1 MEQVKIFDTTLRDGE
16 QSPGCSMNLR
26 EKIEV
31 ARCLEKMH
39 VDIIEAGFAIASPGD
54 FESVKTISETIRG
67 CTIASLARSTVK
79 DIDTAW
85 EAVKSAAGPRIHVF
99 IATSPLHME
108 YKLRMSPEQVLERA
122 GEMVAHAK
130 KYCSNIEFSA
140 EDATR
145 SDPEFLKKVVERAI
159 ASGATTVNIP
169 DTVGY
174 TTPGEMRE
182 LIEDIKNNVKG
193 AENVIFSVH
202 CHNDL
207 GMATANALAGV
218 LGGAR
223 QVECTVNGLGE
234 RAGNTS
240 LEEIVMA
247 IRTRQDVTGLTT
259 GIDTTQIHRASQT
272 VYNIIGQTAPLN
284 KPIVGKNAFAHESGI
299 HQHGVL
305 ANKKTYEIMTPES
318 VGIHVNNL
326 VLGKH
331 SGRHAV
337 GQRLEELG
345 FVLSKEELDR
355 CFEEFKVVCDKKKN
369 ITDAD
374 LEAIVTHN
382 TNVVYEDEADGY
394 KLDWFQMSTSNFT
407 TATCTVSLEKDGE
420 KKEDVALGDGPIDAA
435 YNAIDAIIQ
444 PSPHSFDIFNIHSIS
459 EGKDTLGDVT
469 VKVNAYD
476 RTFTGRG
483 LSTDIMEASI
493 NAYIKALN
501 RMAAYERKHSDE
513 TVPIKATEA

>member
-1 MEQVKIFDTTLRDGE
+1 MEQVRIFDTTLRDGE

-54 FESVKTISETIRG
+54 FESVR
-67 CTIASLARSTVK
+67 TIADTIKDCTVTSLARSAEK
-79 DIDTAW
+79 DIDVAW
-85 EAVKSAAGPRIHVF
+85 DAVKTAADPRIHVF

-108 YKLRMSPEQVLERA
+108 YKLKMSPEQVLQRA
-122 GEMVAHAK
+122 GDMVRYAK
-130 KYCSNIEFSA
+130 KYCSNIEFSP

-145 SDPEFLKKVVERAI
+145 SEPEFLGRVVERAI
-159 ASGATTVNIP
+159 ENGALTVNIP

-174 TTPGEMRE
+174 TTPDEMRQ
-182 LIEDIKNNVKG
+182 LIEYLKTNVKG
-193 AENVIFSVH
+193 AEDVIFSVH

-207 GMATANALAGV
+207 GMATANSLAGIM
-218 LGGAR
+218 GGAR
-223 QVECTVNGLGE
+223 QVECTINGLGE
-234 RAGNTS
+234 RSGNTS

-247 IRTRQDVTGLTT
+247 IRTRQDMTGLTT
-259 GIDTTQIHRASQT
+259 GIDTTQIYRASQT

-305 ANKKTYEIMTPES
+305 ANKATYEIMTPES
-318 VGIHVNNL
+318 VGVHVNNL

-337 GQRLEELG
+337 SQRLEELG
-345 FVLSKEELDR
+345 FVLTKEELDR
-355 CFEEFKVVCDKKKN
+355 CFEEFKVVCDKKKT

-382 TNVVYEDEADGY
+382 SKIEFEDEENGY
-394 KLDWFQMSTSNFT
+394 KLDWFQMATSNFT

-420 KKEDVALGDGPIDAA
+420 KTEDVALGDGPIDAA
-435 YNAIDAIIQ
+435 YNAIDAIVK
-444 PSPHSFDIFNIHSIS
+444 PSEHSFDIFNIHSIS

-469 VKVNAYD
+469 VKVNAYG
-476 RTFTGRG
+476 RNFTGRG

-493 NAYIKALN
+493 NA
-501 RMAAYERKHSDE
+501 
-513 TVPIKATEA
+513 

>member
-31 ARCLEKMH
+31 AKCLEKMH

-54 FESVKTISETIRG
+54 FESVKTISETIRE

-85 EAVKSAAGPRIHVF
+85 EAVKGAADPRIHVF

-108 YKLRMSPEQVLERA
+108 YKLKMTPDKVLEQA
-122 GEMVAHAK
+122 GEMVKHAK

-145 SDPEFLKKVVERAI
+145 SDVEFLKKVVARVIEC
-159 ASGATTVNIP
+159 GATTINLP

-174 TTPGEMRE
+174 TTPEEMRQ
-182 LIEDIKNNVKG
+182 LIYDVKNNVKG

-223 QVECTVNGLGE
+223 QVECTINGLGE

-337 GQRLEELG
+337 GSRLEELG
-345 FVLSKEELDR
+345 FVLTKEELDR

-382 TNVVYEDEADGY
+382 TSQLLADDEDGY

-420 KKEDVALGDGPIDAA
+420 KFEDVALGDGPIDAA
-435 YNAIDAIIQ
+435 YNAIDAIIK
-444 PSPHSFDIFNIHSIS
+444 PSAHTFDIFNIHSIS

-476 RTFTGRG
+476 RNFTGRG

-493 NAYIKALN
+493 SAYLGALN
-501 RMAAYERKHSDE
+501 RMAAYEAKHPD
-513 TVPIKATEA
+513 VKARIKATE